1 MQSTKRLQSP
11 GSALAKVGLS
21 LGTEAVETAL
31 AQDFQVIQA
40 LKEEESCF
48 LHVLWI
54 YNWSLEVLFLTS
66 QLK

>member
-54 YNWSLEVLFLTS
+54 YN
-66 QLK
+66 

>member
-11 GSALAKVGLS
+11 GSALAEAGLAWG
-21 LGTEAVETAL
+21 LRL
-31 AQDFQVIQA
+31 WKQRWHRIFRVIQA
-40 LKEEESCF
+40 LKGEESCF

-54 YNWSLEVLFLTS
+54 YNWNLEVLFLTS